1 MEKEWSEVAGLQSW
15 GVCYRLERR
24 PGPVSLGDGSIC
36 ELRSWPPVCRATL
49 LSSVWLGRESSR
61 MGALRVNLVS
71 QFFLERPFGS
81 PAPVVR
87 TVEPVTHLG
96 FWSIR
101 VETGWG
107 AAHVVSGVT
116 VMQRWL

>member
-1 MEKEWSEVAGLQSW
+1 M
-15 GVCYRLERR
+15 
-24 PGPVSLGDGSIC
+24 SLGDGSIC

-81 PAPVVR
+81 PATVVR

-107 AAHVVSGVT
+107 AAHVVSGMT